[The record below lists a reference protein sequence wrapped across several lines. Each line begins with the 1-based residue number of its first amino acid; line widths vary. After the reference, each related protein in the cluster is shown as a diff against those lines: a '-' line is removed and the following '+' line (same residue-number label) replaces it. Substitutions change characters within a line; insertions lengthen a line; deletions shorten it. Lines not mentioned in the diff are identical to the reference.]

1 MNSQSPSPRLAERK
15 IILGVTG
22 SIAAYKAAYLTRAL
36 IKEGA
41 EVQVVMTP
49 AAKEFITPLTLSTL
63 SRKPV
68 VSEFFSRRD
77 GSWHSHVDLG
87 LWADA
92 MLIAPATAATIGK
105 MAQGVADNM
114 LVTTYLSC
122 KAPVFVAPA
131 MDLDMYAHPAT
142 QANLARLRTFGN
154 RIIEPAEGELAST
167 LVGRGRMEEPE
178 RIVDILASAL
188 NEVGDLRG
196 RTVLITAGPTYEK
209 IDPVRFIG
217 NYSSGKMGFALAE
230 ACARRGAEVQLVAG
244 PVALSTTHPHI
255 TRTDVESA
263 DEMYDAATALFP
275 GCDITILAAAVA
287 DYRPHTPAEVKIKRE
302 ETGHLTLPLVS
313 TREIA
318 AALGRRKRPDQR
330 LVGFALET
338 NDERAHA
345 EEKLRRKRLD
355 LIVLNSL
362 QDAGAGFGVDTNKI
376 TVIDTLGN
384 ARDFPLKSK
393 TDLADDIIDCLLPFL
408 PPKNE

>member
-131 MDLDMYAHPAT
+131 MDLDMYAHPST

-217 NYSSGKMGFALAE
+217 NYSSGKK
-230 ACARRGAEVQLVAG
+230 
-244 PVALSTTHPHI
+244 P
-255 TRTDVESA
+255 
-263 DEMYDAATALFP
+263 
-275 GCDITILAAAVA
+275 
-287 DYRPHTPAEVKIKRE
+287 
-302 ETGHLTLPLVS
+302 
-313 TREIA
+313 
-318 AALGRRKRPDQR
+318 
-330 LVGFALET
+330 
-338 NDERAHA
+338 
-345 EEKLRRKRLD
+345 
-355 LIVLNSL
+355 
-362 QDAGAGFGVDTNKI
+362 
-376 TVIDTLGN
+376 
-384 ARDFPLKSK
+384 
-393 TDLADDIIDCLLPFL
+393 
-408 PPKNE
+408 